1 MNNKVTKYI
10 KEPKKIVLYF
20 MNKGIFKYLPDEKY
34 LKLKYYLEMGEKLDL
49 ENPKDYSSKL
59 QWLKLYDRKKEYS
72 NLVDKYESKK
82 YIKNLIGDEYIIPTI
97 GIYNKFDDIDFSKL
111 PNKFVIKT
119 THGCGG
125 GEICHDKSLLN
136 LKKLKSE
143 INKSLKHNYFYN
155 HREYPYKNV
164 HPRIIVEQL
173 LENNDGS
180 KLIEYNIFCFN
191 GIPKY
196 ILVCYGDKR
205 KNRYN
210 DYYDINLNKLN
221 IKIKYMS
228 SSETHKFPKEIHKMI
243 ELSKILSKNIPN
255 LRVDFYFANGKIY
268 VGELTFYHWAGFL
281 NFEPKDENL
290 KWGSELELPKRNE
303 QNEKSN

>member
-1 MNNKVTKYI
+1 MKVT
-10 KEPKKIVLYF
+10 

-82 YIKNLIGDEYIIPTI
+82 YIKNLIGDEYVIPTI

-136 LKKLKSE
+136 LKTLKSE

-155 HREYPYKNV
+155 HRE
-164 HPRIIVEQL
+164 L
-173 LENNDGS
+173 LNN
-180 KLIEYNIFCFN
+180 F
-191 GIPKY
+191 
-196 ILVCYGDKR
+196 
-205 KNRYN
+205 
-210 DYYDINLNKLN
+210 
-221 IKIKYMS
+221 
-228 SSETHKFPKEIHKMI
+228 
-243 ELSKILSKNIPN
+243 
-255 LRVDFYFANGKIY
+255 
-268 VGELTFYHWAGFL
+268 
-281 NFEPKDENL
+281 
-290 KWGSELELPKRNE
+290 
-303 QNEKSN
+303 

>member
-1 MNNKVTKYI
+1 MY
-10 KEPKKIVLYF
+10 KKILNVIKQPSL
-20 MNKGIFKYLPDEKY
+20 IL
-34 LKLKYYLEMGEKLDL
+34 LKLDKMNLIRLSDKKFIEYRFLSEMGYKLNL
-49 ENPKDYSSKL
+49 KNPKTFNEKL
-59 QWLKLYDRKKEYS
+59 QWLKLHDRNPEYTKM
-72 NLVDKYESKK
+72 VDKYEVRE
-82 YIKNLIGDEYIIPTI
+82 YIKEKIGEEYLIPLIGVYD
-97 GIYNKFDDIDFSKL
+97 KFDDIDFSKL

-136 LKKLKSE
+136 LKTLKSE

-228 SSETHKFPKEIHKMI
+228 SSEVHKFPKEIHKMI

-290 KWGSELELPKRNE
+290 KWGSELKLPKRKE